1 MSVSPTSFKPPSPPP
16 PPLSLSLLYVIPF
29 APKLLARNTANNKE
43 VPRRESWC
51 PAAADERTK
60 ARREEL

>member
-1 MSVSPTSFKPPSPPP
+1 MSVSPTSFKPPSPP